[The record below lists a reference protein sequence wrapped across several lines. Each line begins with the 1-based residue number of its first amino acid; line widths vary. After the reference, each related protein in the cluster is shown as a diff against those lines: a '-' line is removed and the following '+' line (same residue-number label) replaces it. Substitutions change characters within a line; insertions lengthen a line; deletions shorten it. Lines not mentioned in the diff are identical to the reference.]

1 MVRALWLAPECCE
14 PGEVYNVGGTQIYSV
29 QELIEIIRNRVT
41 TDFQVEQD
49 PALVRARDEPVIAG
63 DVSKF
68 QVCSG
73 WAAEIELSQTV
84 QDMLDWWR
92 RLLRPGSAPVTR
104 QSGAEAR
111 CA

>member
-29 QELIEIIRNRVT
+29 QELIDIHSQSRQYRFSSRAGPT
-41 TDFQVEQD
+41 F
-49 PALVRARDEPVIAG
+49 VRDCDEPVIAG

-84 QDMLDWWR
+84 QDMLDWWNHQFR
-92 RLLRPGSAPVTR
+92 SGSAPVTQQR
-104 QSGAEAR
+104 GAEAR

>member
-1 MVRALWLAPECCE
+1 M
-14 PGEVYNVGGTQIYSV
+14 
-29 QELIEIIRNRVT
+29 EIVRNRVS

-49 PALVRARDEPVIAG
+49 PALVRACDEPVIAG

-68 QVCSG
+68 QMCSG

-92 RLLRPGSAPVTR
+92 CQFRSGSAPVTQ
-104 QSGAEAR
+104 QSGVEAH